1 MKAGWEASTLGEICE
16 IISGAGFPKKH
27 QGEVAGE
34 FPFFKVGDMNS
45 EGNETNLVAANHY
58 ISEETRK
65 KLGARI
71 LPSESIVFPKVGGA
85 ISTNKKRRLVSPS
98 CVDNNVMG
106 LAPNKEKVNPVYLAW
121 WMDGVDIYEFSN
133 KAALPSITKA
143 TVSGWP
149 FPLPPLEEQKRI
161 VAVLDGAFEGLDR
174 ARTHIQTN
182 LQNAR
187 ELFEAQLA
195 AAFDERPPHWSVR
208 KLKDITTKIG
218 SGATPKGGAAAYKSE
233 GTSLIRSLNVHD
245 RAFKTKALAFID
257 DKQAEALKN
266 VVVEAND
273 VLLNITGA
281 SVARCCLAPAEFV
294 PARVNQHVA
303 IIRPETSILL
313 PQFLEKLLTS
323 RPYKDDLLKTG
334 EDNGSTRQALT
345 KGIIQNLEVAYPSDN
360 EEQANIV
367 ADLQGAEVQT
377 RSLQSHYLAKLADLD
392 DLRQSLL
399 QKAFAG
405 ELT

>member
-187 ELFEAQLA
+187 ELFDCVASALIVNADELEQVSLGDVSSIPSSLVDPKLPEFLDQPHVGAGNMETGRDILVDVKTSREEGLKSGKYT
-195 AAFDERPPHWSVR
+195 FDGSMVLYSKIRPY
-208 KLKDITTKIG
+208 LKKVARPDFVGLCSADMYPLLPDADRLNKNFLFHLLLSEDFTDYAISG
-218 SGATPKGGAAAYKSE
+218 S
-233 GTSLIRSLNVHD
+233 D
-245 RAFKTKALAFID
+245 RAGMPK
-257 DKQAEALKN
+257 
-266 VVVEAND
+266 
-273 VLLNITGA
+273 
-281 SVARCCLAPAEFV
+281 
-294 PARVNQHVA
+294 VNQTHLFKY
-303 IIRPETSILL
+303 TFGL
-313 PQFLEKLLTS
+313 PSLAVQADIVEKVDATLDQSEQL
-323 RPYKDDLLKTG
+323 
-334 EDNGSTRQALT
+334 QA
-345 KGIIQNLEVAYPSDN
+345 QYC
-360 EEQANIV
+360 
-367 ADLQGAEVQT
+367 
-377 RSLQSHYLAKLADLD
+377 AKLADLA